1 MNFDFVFH
9 GLLATGL
16 VIIFGLFAG
25 KLSSRLHIPK
35 ITGYLLLGVA
45 IGPSGLDIVS
55 NGMAHSLEVVKDLAL
70 GMLLFAIG
78 AVFEVHSFRSIGFKI
93 VRLTFVM
100 AAITFALVTFGLYA
114 LGENLYFAAV
124 MGSIAITTSP
134 GAALLVTREFNAKG
148 PLTDT
153 LILVVGIS
161 NVLSIL
167 TYQLMVSLGQAS
179 PEATLLRTLGWL
191 GAELVASVILGA
203 LVGAFISWW
212 EGKVEDQAELI
223 LAFVAGVILVTGL
236 SKSFGINPLL
246 PALVMGVVTTNM
258 SMMHRLI
265 YVEMRQTEQPLYIAF
280 FVLSG
285 VALNLRLLSSLG
297 FAGIGYMILRGIGKV
312 GSVRYFSK
320 FLKLGPVVGNYLG
333 PSLLAQGGVAIGLA
347 MDLTGVFPE
356 MAGRVSSIILTTVI
370 VFEII
375 GPLAIRWSLIK
386 AGEAHES

>member
-1 MNFDFVFH
+1 MSFDFVFH

-45 IGPSGLDIVS
+45 IGPSGLDLVS
-55 NGMAHSLEVVKDLAL
+55 HDMAHSLEVVKDLAL

-78 AVFEVHSFRSIGFKI
+78 AVFEVHRFRAIGFK
-93 VRLTFVM
+93 VVKLTFVV
-100 AAITFALVTFGLYA
+100 AAITFALVTLGLYA
-114 LGENLYFAAV
+114 IGEDLYFAAV

-148 PLTDT
+148 PLTET
-153 LILVVGIS
+153 LILVVGMS

-167 TYQLMVSLGQAS
+167 TYQLMVSLGKVS
-179 PEATLLRTLGWL
+179 PDATLLHSLGWL
-191 GAELVASVILGA
+191 GAEIVASIIMGV

-223 LAFVAGVILVTGL
+223 LAFIAGVILVTGL
-236 SKSFGINPLL
+236 AKSLNINPLL
-246 PALVMGVVTTNM
+246 PALVMGAVTTNM

-285 VALNLRLLSSLG
+285 VALNLRLLTSLG
-297 FAGIGYMILRGIGKV
+297 IAGIGYMLFSGLGKI
-312 GSVRYFSK
+312 GSVRYLWK
-320 FLKLGPVVGNYLG
+320 YIKLEAVVGKYLG

-347 MDLTGVFPE
+347 MGLSDVFPE

-375 GPLAIRWSLIK
+375 GPSAIRWSLIK
-386 AGEAHES
+386 AGEARES